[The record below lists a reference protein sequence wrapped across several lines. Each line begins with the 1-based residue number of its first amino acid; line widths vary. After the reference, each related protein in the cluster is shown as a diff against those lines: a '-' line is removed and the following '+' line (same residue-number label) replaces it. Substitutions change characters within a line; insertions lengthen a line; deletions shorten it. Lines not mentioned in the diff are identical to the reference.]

1 MAAVT
6 SVRADDWLLTPE
18 NAVITLIDYQPDQ
31 YAGVGS
37 IGVDELLV
45 NVITLGQI
53 ATAYGL
59 PVVLS
64 TVGMKLRGMAGTN
77 QELHVA
83 LNNAPEIDRTT
94 INSWEDP
101 DFRAAID
108 GPQEAH
114 RGRAVD
120 RNLRR
125 LPRSTPCAP
134 VTTCT
139 WSKTP
144 SAASAPPRTTPP
156 CAAWNR
162 PAPGPSP

>member
-18 NAVITLIDYQPDQ
+18 NAVITFIDYRPDQ

-77 QELHVA
+77 QELHAA
-83 LNNAPEIDRTT
+83 LNNAPEIDRATL
-94 INSWEDP
+94 NSGEDP
-101 DFRAAID
+101 DFRAAI
-108 GPQEAH
+108 EAT
-114 RGRAVD
+114 D
-120 RNLRR
+120 R
-125 LPRSTPCAP
+125 
-134 VTTCT
+134 
-139 WSKTP
+139 K
-144 SAASAPPRTTPP
+144 
-156 CAAWNR
+156 R
-162 PAPGPSP
+162 PAPGPLP

>member
-18 NAVITLIDYQPDQ
+18 NAVITFIDYRPDQ

-83 LNNAPEIDRTT
+83 LNNAPEIDRATRDP
-94 INSWEDP
+94 WEDP

-120 RNLRR
+120 GNLRR
-125 LPRSTPCAP
+125 LARA
-134 VTTCT
+134 
-139 WSKTP
+139 
-144 SAASAPPRTTPP
+144 R
-156 CAAWNR
+156 R
-162 PAPGPSP
+162 PARRV